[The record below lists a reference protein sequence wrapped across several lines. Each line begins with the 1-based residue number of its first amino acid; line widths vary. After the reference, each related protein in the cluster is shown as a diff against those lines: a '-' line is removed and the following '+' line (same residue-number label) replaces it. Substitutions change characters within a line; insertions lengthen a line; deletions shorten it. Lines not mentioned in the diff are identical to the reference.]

1 MYQNMQFRVTDIV
14 FDPLKFINYFYYT
27 YNTC

>member
-14 FDPLKFINYFYYT
+14 FDPLKFNYFYYT